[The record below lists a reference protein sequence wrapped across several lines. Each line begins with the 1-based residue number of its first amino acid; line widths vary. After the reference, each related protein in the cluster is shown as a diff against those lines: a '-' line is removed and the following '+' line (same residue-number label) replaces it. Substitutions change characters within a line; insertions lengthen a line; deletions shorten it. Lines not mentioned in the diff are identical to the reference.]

1 MDITVDSDT
10 LETFDFTSITP
21 SALDTTEEKNNKEE
35 TPPKQQEPT
44 PPRTIP
50 PLRTSSQ
57 NIVTVHVVDA
67 IIHQEPSTTTT
78 TTRQQRTTTPTIT
91 KPAQQENPSTSTSTS
106 EKSTLRSS
114 KRTRTEAFSTLN
126 EEEVEELFV
135 DQSSKERKTKKQ
147 NRDATYNRKRNV
159 KGECRKCGRSFT
171 RLDNRDRH
179 ERDCGG
185 SNYYTC
191 GYCGNVYTAKATYT
205 RHVRTH
211 KQ

>member
-67 IIHQEPSTTTT
+67 IIHQEPSTTT

-185 SNYYTC
+185 TNYYTC